1 MRGPERATLL
11 LSLIISL
18 ALGSRSRTCSLGL
31 LLSTHIIRYLC
42 SADKHIAHNN
52 MSYPKSKSN
61 SRVVLVESDVHPSN
75 SAHWQS
81 LPHQPSDRFIDAKEN
96 LAECLRQDLAAASA
110 DGVSSADKAQLLAK
124 WSCISGYCEAL
135 TTHKDEARQFCIF
148 PIPIDAINRM
158 IQDEYVKWIK
168 KMKLSPATT
177 SHREAAKAISNA
189 VWKRAISKPSV
200 RDELHANSLYI
211 SLRGSVDKKS
221 LDCFG
226 AALVT
231 IAGLQVAGFTS
242 YLTLSEDHAYESHPT
257 EDGETN
263 PSLGNLNL
271 STCEIAI
278 PGNQKTQRMKRGKE
292 ISEVFTSNV
301 HRQSN
306 LSPRTSWLYMATNP
320 VICKSLPMML
330 AATFGNINCQIEKK
344 QGKSISSEECYA
356 VKRDLLW
363 VLYDASH
370 LDSFPF
376 ALSELGDCEENVTSN
391 KGLEELTLPEL
402 SEEILAIEKLF
413 IDSILVSRESYNDAQ
428 VYPYCYAGHYHKDA
442 GRETQEEEY
451 RLVEAVRLYS
461 LAAKV
466 ASGYIYEVGDSL
478 QLSKTM
484 TKIAELLSEDVLLTA
499 KDDVGDAGKAK
510 LTPRLWTNRNN
521 SIALGTWLL
530 AFFDSL
536 LLWEE
541 KSGGE
546 DTEGKKFV
554 EILNPSHKHGIS
566 KLFSHFDQDVRVD
579 ILSKVYDGDNGASTK
594 TGDGSE
600 SDFLRGAITESKLQY
615 FAVPQSSRLASKG
628 GPLAIALS
636 EKKLAIS
643 DLDLAISGPEGGR
656 RRRKKARVH

>member
-1 MRGPERATLL
+1 
-11 LSLIISL
+11 
-18 ALGSRSRTCSLGL
+18 
-31 LLSTHIIRYLC
+31 
-42 SADKHIAHNN
+42 

-61 SRVVLVESDVHPSN
+61 SRVVLVASDVHPSN

-135 TTHKDEARQFCIF
+135 TTHKEEARQFSIF

-168 KMKLSPATT
+168 EMKLSPATT

-189 VWKRAISKPSV
+189 VWKRVVSKPSV

-211 SLRGSVDKKS
+211 CLRGSVDKKS

-231 IAGLQVAGFTS
+231 IAGLQIAGFTS

-278 PGNQKTQRMKRGKE
+278 PGNQKTQQMKRGKE

-301 HRQSN
+301 HRQSK
-306 LSPRTSWLYMATNP
+306 LSPRTSWLYMAANP

-330 AATFGNINCQIEKK
+330 AATFGNMNCQIEKK
-344 QGKSISSEECYA
+344 QGKSISSEECYV

-363 VLYDASH
+363 ALHDASH

-376 ALSELGDCEENVTSN
+376 ALSELGDCEENVTSD
-391 KGLEELTLPEL
+391 KGLEELTLPDL
-402 SEEILAIEKLF
+402 DNEEILAIEKLF

-478 QLSKTM
+478 QLNKTM

-499 KDDVGDAGKAK
+499 KDDVCDAGKAK
-510 LTPRLWTNRNN
+510 LTPRLWANRNN
-521 SIALGTWLL
+521 SVALGTWLL

-546 DTEGKKFV
+546 DTDGKKFV

-615 FAVPQSSRLASKG
+615 FAVPQSSRLASKC

-636 EKKLAIS
+636 KKKIAIS